1 MPRYLIGRAFH
12 AMVVLVAVSAV
23 AFFIIHLAPGG
34 PSILTDP
41 RLTPEQVE
49 MMRHNL
55 GLDQPI
61 HVQYTKWLS
70 RILHGDLGRSFLDGQ
85 PVLALICSRM
95 PATLLLAASTL
106 VVAVIGGI
114 LLGAFSA
121 IRAYSLS
128 DSLISVVSFIAV
140 SVPSFWQG
148 IVLILIFSVWLP
160 ILPSAGMYTIGT
172 GFSVWDRLAH
182 LLMPT
187 LVLGTF
193 TMAIILR
200 YTRTSLVEVLREEY
214 ITTARAKGLSER
226 LVLYR
231 HALRNALLP
240 VVTTIGLML
249 PPLIGGSAIVETIFA
264 WPGIGRLAVDSA
276 LGRNY
281 PVVMGITVIISV
293 VVVIVNLL
301 VDVLYAYIDPRIRL
315 G

>member
-1 MPRYLIGRAFH
+1 MPRYLIGRLAH
-12 AMVVLVAVSAV
+12 ALIVLVAVSV
-23 AFFIIHLAPGG
+23 ITFFIIHLAPGG
-34 PSILTDP
+34 PSILNNP
-41 RLTPEQVE
+41 NMTPEEVE
-49 MMRHNL
+49 AIRHNL

-61 HVQYTKWLS
+61 HVQYFKWLGQ
-70 RILHGDLGRSFLDGQ
+70 ILRGNLGRSFVDGQ
-85 PVLALICSRM
+85 PVLSLISSRM
-95 PATLLLAASTL
+95 PATLLLAVSTL
-106 VVAVIGGI
+106 AVAIVGGI
-114 LLGAFSA
+114 LLGAICA
-121 IRAYSLS
+121 IRAYSWLDS
-128 DSLISVVSFIAV
+128 LVSLISFIGV

-148 IVLILIFSVWLP
+148 IVLILVFSVSLRL
-160 ILPSAGMYTIGT
+160 LPSAGMYTIGT
-172 GFSVWDRLAH
+172 GFSLGDRLSH

-193 TMAIILR
+193 TTAAILR
-200 YTRTSLVEVLREEY
+200 YTRTSLMEVLREEY
-214 ITTARAKGLSER
+214 ITTARSKGLSER
-226 LVLYR
+226 LVIYR

-240 VVTTIGLML
+240 VVTSIGLML